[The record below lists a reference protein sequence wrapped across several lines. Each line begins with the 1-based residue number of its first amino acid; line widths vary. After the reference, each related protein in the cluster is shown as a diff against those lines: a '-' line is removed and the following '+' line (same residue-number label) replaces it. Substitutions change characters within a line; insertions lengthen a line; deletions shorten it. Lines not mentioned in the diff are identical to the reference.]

1 MNKPKIILLNGGKGS
16 GKTELKDEL
25 MLSAGNLKPSSCKD
39 RVIELTQSLFNIPD
53 SLFWLYYND
62 RNTRETFKAFSIT
75 ASEFNRLQRRMG
87 IVEWLSSDFEA
98 PVGITLRQAMI
109 YTAEC
114 VIKPMFGEG
123 YFSKYRAEHLLNG
136 HVYIDDSFGFAEELP
151 ALIERC
157 GVENILL
164 VNIVGRG
171 SYGGD
176 SRKPVNGD
184 EYGLTS
190 VVLDSSVELNEFL
203 RDGVI
208 QISDWL

>member
-25 MLSAGNLKPSSCKD
+25 MLSVGNLKPSSCKD
-39 RVIELTQSLFNIPD
+39 RVIELTQCLFNIPD
-53 SLFWLYYND
+53 SLFWLYYDD
-62 RNTRETFKAFSIT
+62 RDTREHSLLFSIT
-75 ASEFNRLQRRMG
+75 TSEFNRLQRTMEITG
-87 IVEWLSSDFEA
+87 WFYEESNDL
-98 PVGITLRQAMI
+98 VGITLRQAMI

-114 VIKPMFGEG
+114 VIKPMFGDD
-123 YFSKYRAEHLLNG
+123 YFSKYRAENLLSG

-151 ALIERC
+151 VLIEEC
-157 GVENILL
+157 GAENILL
-164 VNIVGRG
+164 VKIVGRG
-171 SYGGD
+171 SYEGD
-176 SRKPVNGD
+176 SRKPVDGA